1 MSLEELVSEEHQYRK
16 FKELFNFNKIQ
27 AELTSVEPAS
37 NYKGYGV
44 ERLFKCLLL
53 QFMEDLS
60 DRELERYLSDSNAAK
75 WFCEFNLREAI
86 VNSGEV
92 GDVVTSR
99 RLPTIT
105 KVILYFTL
113 FGCKK

>member
-1 MSLEELVSEEHQYRK
+1 MTKEKVRVFSAEEK
-16 FKELFNFNKIQ
+16 
-27 AELTSVEPAS
+27 T
-37 NYKGYGV
+37 
-44 ERLFKCLLL
+44 
-53 QFMEDLS
+53 
-60 DRELERYLSDSNAAK
+60 
-75 WFCEFNLREAI
+75 I

>member
-1 MSLEELVSEEHQYRK
+1 MIKWIASSAHASSQSDVSPGNCCKIARIDRISS
-16 FKELFNFNKIQ
+16 LFNDD
-27 AELTSVEPAS
+27 
-37 NYKGYGV
+37 G
-44 ERLFKCLLL
+44 
-53 QFMEDLS
+53 D
-60 DRELERYLSDSNAAK
+60 
-75 WFCEFNLREAI
+75 I

>member
-1 MSLEELVSEEHQYRK
+1 MIGYQQEQRSLTKEQKQAIGLLSVGTFLEYFDLMLYVHMAV
-16 FKELFNFNKIQ
+16 FLNELFFPK
-27 AELTSVEPAS
+27 
-37 NYKGYGV
+37 
-44 ERLFKCLLL
+44 
-53 QFMEDLS
+53 
-60 DRELERYLSDSNAAK
+60 AAPHTTTIYSATA
-75 WFCEFNLREAI
+75 FCSI

>member
-1 MSLEELVSEEHQYRK
+1 MAIQGLKPSAVKLL
-16 FKELFNFNKIQ
+16 NKIALLNNQ
-27 AELTSVEPAS
+27 SFSKQLLSVIT
-37 NYKGYGV
+37 
-44 ERLFKCLLL
+44 
-53 QFMEDLS
+53 D
-60 DRELERYLSDSNAAK
+60 
-75 WFCEFNLREAI
+75 I

>member
-1 MSLEELVSEEHQYRK
+1 MLFFEGFIMSLFLYFRIFWLKKSKPSLMWVMLVFS
-16 FKELFNFNKIQ
+16 
-27 AELTSVEPAS
+27 
-37 NYKGYGV
+37 G
-44 ERLFKCLLL
+44 
-53 QFMEDLS
+53 D
-60 DRELERYLSDSNAAK
+60 
-75 WFCEFNLREAI
+75 I